1 MSSDYTQP
9 SSQPPQYGQ
18 GPQYGQYPQYGG
30 GGGGGQYGAPTR
42 TNPLAIASLVCGIGQ
57 LLLGLLAG
65 IPGIILGF
73 IALNQIKT
81 KGEGGRGMAIAGI
94 VLGFIG
100 VALSLILIIAVV
112 AASHSTTTG

>member
-18 GPQYGQYPQYGG
+18 GPQYGQYPQYS
-30 GGGGGQYGAPTR
+30 GGGGQYGAPTR

-57 LLLGLLAG
+57 ILLGLIAG

-81 KGEGGRGMAIAGI
+81 KGEGGRGLAIAGI

-100 VALSLILIIAVV
+100 VALFLVVIIAVV
-112 AASHSTTTG
+112 STHNSSG

>member
-9 SSQPPQYGQ
+9 SNQPPQYGQ

-30 GGGGGQYGAPTR
+30 SGGQYGAPAR

-57 LLLGLLAG
+57 ILLGLIAG

-100 VALSLILIIAVV
+100 VALFLILIIAVV

>member
-9 SSQPPQYGQ
+9 SNQPPQYGQ

-30 GGGGGQYGAPTR
+30 PGGQYGAPQR

-57 LLLGLLAG
+57 ILLGLIAG

-100 VALSLILIIAVV
+100 VVLFLILIIAVV
-112 AASHSTTTG
+112 AASHSSTSTG

>member
-30 GGGGGQYGAPTR
+30 GGGQYGAPTR
-42 TNPLAIASLVCGIGQ
+42 TNPLAIAALCCGIGQ
-57 LLLGLLAG
+57 ILLGLIAG

-100 VALSLILIIAVV
+100 VALFLILIIAVI
-112 AASHSTTTG
+112 AASHNTTTG